1 MRNARTANGQKYWLQ
16 GVTGF
21 AGTVGR
27 SGSWMNERCPNC
39 NSERVLFNGVHGFC
53 EDCGQGWLDEK

>member
-1 MRNARTANGQKYWLQ
+1 MRNARIAIVKRYCLDYIM
-16 GVTGF
+16 VF
-21 AGTVGR
+21 AGTTGR
-27 SGSWMNERCPNC
+27 SGSWMNMKCPNC